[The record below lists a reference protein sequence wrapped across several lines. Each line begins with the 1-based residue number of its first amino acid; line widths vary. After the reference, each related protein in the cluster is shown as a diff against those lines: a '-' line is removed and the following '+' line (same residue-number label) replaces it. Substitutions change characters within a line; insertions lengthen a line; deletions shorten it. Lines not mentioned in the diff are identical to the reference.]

1 MWKSTR
7 TNGVDEAPSRSDEA
21 LPRLTDYH
29 WPALGRSSRA
39 RRLRTLALAETSAAF
54 TASGPSTQ
62 QVFQVMARRLA
73 NRVDGGCLIRPRTGG
88 HRCRAHGRGACS
100 AASQTAA
107 DGAHADE
114 PGCPGLGL
122 LRLGHRARAFDAHRR
137 RIAEGAAAVD
147 RGGGVGYLDACDISS
162 FLVVPLRSAEQIVG
176 TVALWRERPGRK
188 LDEDDQLFA
197 EEVGRRLVPSA
208 GPEHT

>member
-1 MWKSTR
+1 VWKSTR
-7 TNGVDEAPSRSDEA
+7 TNGVDDAPSRIAEA
-21 LPRLTDYH
+21 PPRLTDYSR
-29 WPALGRSSRA
+29 PALRRPSRA

-73 NRVDGGCLIRPRTGG
+73 NRVDGGCLIRPRPDAI
-88 HRCRAHGRGACS
+88 CAVP
-100 AASQTAA
+100 TAA
-107 DGAHADE
+107 AHARLQARPPLMALMQASPNALVSAYCAWVTERGRSMLTADVS
-114 PGCPGLGL
+114 PKA
-122 LRLGHRARAFDAHRR
+122 LRLWT
-137 RIAEGAAAVD
+137 AEAAWP
-147 RGGGVGYLDACDISS
+147 YLDACDISS

-208 GPEHT
+208 GPDHT